1 MKPGWWSQPFAAE
14 GGVAAEGIVKQLG
27 TPSLDPLTVLVREAA
42 QNSWDARAGT
52 GDVDFRVSLGSLAGS
67 ASEWRRLLL
76 PGPDER
82 SMLTLDER
90 LTSECPV
97 LMVSDR
103 GTEGLGGPLRADVR
117 VADDVRANF
126 VQFMRNVG
134 EPRDQRLGGGTY
146 GFGKGIYY
154 RLSRVRTILVHSRI
168 RSSDGFE
175 HRLMA
180 ASLGSS
186 FYATDSKRY
195 TGRHWWGATA
205 PDGVVDP
212 VVGDDA
218 AALAVGLNLPAFT
231 EGQTGT
237 DIVVLDAHLGVVRGP
252 EGQIVERDASSAATF
267 VASSMLWNLWPKF
280 MEAEGTSTRIS
291 FHVDVDGI
299 DLDVPHPTSVDALA
313 PYVEALEAIRGGA
326 GKPYRRTRPPLEG
339 GRLGLALCGSGR
351 GTESSL
357 ISAARPYSGDPH
369 HVARMRMAEL
379 VVDYRELAAHPN
391 PALAY
396 AAVFRASA
404 EADDLFASA
413 EPPTHDD
420 WNDKGLSGTAKGVVQ
435 GAWRFIKQEA
445 DAIIGPAQA
454 PAGQATSGLGALA
467 SRLATLVPATSAA
480 AAGGLPTKIPGGQSR
495 DREGGAS
502 GNGRQGGGGSSRG
515 GAVLSGPPWLAILD
529 GTPYVLGRVAVQ
541 AVPRTRRLVCEATVV
556 LEGGAPETEKPAGA
570 AVPRVLH
577 WRNESSG
584 ESTSGGSITI
594 AAGFTGSLV
603 VHCSHVPDA
612 VVRLNVRYEDA
623 G

>member
-1 MKPGWWSQPFAAE
+1 VSLKPGWWSQPFAAE

-42 QNSWDARAGT
+42 QNSWDARTGT
-52 GDVDFRVSLGSLAGS
+52 EDVDFRVSLRSLAGA

-82 SMLTLDER
+82 SLTLGEG
-90 LTSECPV
+90 LTAACPV
-97 LMVSDR
+97 LVVSDR
-103 GTEGLGGPLRADVR
+103 GTGGLGGPLRADVR
-117 VADDVRANF
+117 VVDGVRANF

-168 RSSDGFE
+168 RTSYGFE

-186 FYATDSKRY
+186 FYATDGKRF
-195 TGRHWWGATA
+195 TGRHWWGVTA
-205 PDGVVDP
+205 QDGVLDP

-218 AALAVGLNLPAFT
+218 ASLAADLNLPAFT
-231 EGQTGT
+231 DGQTGT
-237 DIVVLDAHLGVVRGP
+237 DIVVLDADLGVARSW
-252 EGQIVERDASSAATF
+252 EGQLVARDAREAATF

-280 MEAEGTSTRIS
+280 IEAEGASARIL
-291 FHVDVDGI
+291 FHVDIDGI
-299 DLDVPHPTSVDALA
+299 DVDVPHPSAVDALA
-313 PYVEALEAIRGGA
+313 PYVEALEVIRAGS
-326 GKPYRRTRPPLEG
+326 GKPYRRARPPLEG
-339 GRLGLALCGSGR
+339 GRLGIALCGSGR
-351 GTESSL
+351 GVEPSL

-404 EADDLFASA
+404 EADELFASA

-435 GAWRFIKQEA
+435 GAWRFIKKET

-454 PAGQATSGLGALA
+454 PGGQAMSGLGALA

-480 AAGGLPTKIPGGQSR
+480 GAGGLATKIPGGRSGA
-495 DREGGAS
+495 REGGWRT
-502 GNGRQGGGGSSRG
+502 GRPGSASSRG
-515 GAVLSGPPWLAILD
+515 GAVLAGPPWLSIID
-529 GTPYVLGRVAVQ
+529 DIPYVLGRVAVQ
-541 AVPRTRRLVCEATVV
+541 ASPQARRLVCEPAVV
-556 LEGGAPETEKPAGA
+556 LEGGAPETERPAGA
-570 AVPRVLH
+570 AVPRVLQ

-584 ESTSGGSITI
+584 ESTPGESIKI
-594 AAGFTGSLV
+594 AADFSGSLI

-623 G
+623 S